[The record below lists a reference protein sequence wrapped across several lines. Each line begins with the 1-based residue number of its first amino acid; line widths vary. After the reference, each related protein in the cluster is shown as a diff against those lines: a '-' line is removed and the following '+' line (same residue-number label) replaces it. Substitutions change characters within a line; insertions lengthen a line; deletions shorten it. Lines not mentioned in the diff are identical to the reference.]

1 MTYDEI
7 AKIFEEIELSLVS
20 SLRRNLA
27 RHKAWEQAEGF
38 EWSAWQAETLKN
50 MERFRRENLR
60 IVNHYSNVIDSET
73 RSLMEEQFRE
83 GEELAQQQL
92 DELVSAPEDGT
103 KAETPISDENFFGV
117 NKEKMDRL
125 MNDITTLEKKAE
137 TAALR
142 MTDDVYRQTLY
153 KVQLAMGTGSMT
165 LQQAIDSAVKDF
177 LDKGINCIVYKDGR
191 RVNISDYVR
200 MALRTTSTRAK
211 LQGQAKQLSQL
222 GYDTVIISQYGKCS
236 DTCLPWQGRVYI
248 DDVFTPW
255 QGEINGDSGKSNYCG
270 KWFPLLSSAIRGG
283 LFHPNCRHT
292 MLQYIDGITKPP
304 RMLDEEKIKESY
316 RKEQQLRAL
325 ERNVRKAKRKVQGS
339 SDKDNIKKAKEEL
352 KKAQKA
358 VKDFIEQTNQAE
370 GKIILKRDYGRE
382 KVYEDETNGNF
393 SSTGVANSVESGII
407 ESERPMAFKNTDKA
421 IEYAKNSLSVSAD
434 SLSELPVE
442 RVNEILNDVRKL
454 YRDMPKLNGF
464 VDEIILD
471 DMNEI
476 AKASLKWVNN
486 QSQIRLKLSR
496 SMFSTMSTVEMEKF
510 INDSVENGFFSP
522 KDGLFGVFKHEF
534 AHMGEFLQ
542 TLQKYDYSQ
551 SSVLK
556 SLDMFELSKSIKEL
570 ALRNCGL
577 DNSDMVIERYLGV
590 YATHNPAEFI
600 AEAYSST
607 DDNILVNEVKRLLKR
622 KWGI

>member
-1 MTYDEI
+1 MSLTYDEI
-7 AKIFEEIELSLVS
+7 AKIFEEIELSLIS

-27 RHKAWEQAEGF
+27 RHKAWEETEGF
-38 EWSAWQAETLKN
+38 NWSAWQAEKLKN
-50 MERFRRENLR
+50 MERFRRESLR

-236 DTCLPWQGRVYI
+236 DTCLPWQGKVYI
-248 DDVFTPW
+248 DDVFAPW
-255 QGEINGDSGKSNYCG
+255 QGEVNGDMGKSNYCG

-304 RMLDEEKIKESY
+304 KVLDEEKIKE
-316 RKEQQLRAL
+316 RK
-325 ERNVRKAKRKVQGS
+325 S
-339 SDKDNIKKAKEEL
+339 
-352 KKAQKA
+352 
-358 VKDFIEQTNQAE
+358 
-370 GKIILKRDYGRE
+370 LKR
-382 KVYEDETNGNF
+382 
-393 SSTGVANSVESGII
+393 
-407 ESERPMAFKNTDKA
+407 
-421 IEYAKNSLSVSAD
+421 
-434 SLSELPVE
+434 
-442 RVNEILNDVRKL
+442 
-454 YRDMPKLNGF
+454 
-464 VDEIILD
+464 
-471 DMNEI
+471 
-476 AKASLKWVNN
+476 
-486 QSQIRLKLSR
+486 
-496 SMFSTMSTVEMEKF
+496 
-510 INDSVENGFFSP
+510 
-522 KDGLFGVFKHEF
+522 
-534 AHMGEFLQ
+534 
-542 TLQKYDYSQ
+542 
-551 SSVLK
+551 
-556 SLDMFELSKSIKEL
+556 
-570 ALRNCGL
+570 LR
-577 DNSDMVIERYLGV
+577 
-590 YATHNPAEFI
+590 
-600 AEAYSST
+600 
-607 DDNILVNEVKRLLKR
+607 RLLKTSLSR
-622 KWGI
+622 LIKLRTRPYSSVITVVKRFMRAKQMEIFLQQVLQILRIVV